1 MDLVS
6 EPVPWRGTWDPGG
19 PWVLGESSIG
29 VWGPGAPHPASL
41 ASAGLGV
48 WGGGRGGVAL
58 FGMALLF
65 LDGLCPFQVLS
76 SLLPSFP
83 ALPTQGCWVV
93 ITGLLCLWWLVSSL
107 ADKEAGLSS
116 LPLHASW
123 LPKDCCVCGV

>member
-1 MDLVS
+1 MGLVS

-48 WGGGRGGVAL
+48 GVGRGGVSL

-65 LDGLCPFQVLS
+65 LDGLCPFPGVVLS
-76 SLLPSFP
+76 SSFLSCPSHP
-83 ALPTQGCWVV
+83 GGLGGNHRIAVSVV
-93 ITGLLCLWWLVSSL
+93 
-107 ADKEAGLSS
+107 AGQQ
-116 LPLHASW
+116 P
-123 LPKDCCVCGV
+123 C